1 MMKFN
6 NAEELATYFTNENT
20 DERTWGMFKRF
31 EYTEENI
38 KAYKAFR
45 NYVAN
50 QKDTKAFVDF
60 QKAKEEKLIAL
71 TKYIEEKRNFD
82 FPVVIVTEKF
92 AEGNCA
98 TFNTTFVPYFEYIK
112 TEIQRHKKEIE
123 KLEKMLDKQK
133 QVCYNKYRK
142 KRKRGKR
149 KWKNT
154 LLTIL
159 LLARSLLAQLATTS
173 TVACGLST
181 ATTASGDTLLANGC
195 SDTEASMPLWR
206 RSTAQVAKGLGD
218 NPEPFFVA
226 PCRPARSEFTSS
238 SIPPQKI
245 FEKNFKKPLDKYPEM
260 CYTLITKEREVNK
273 NDNY

>member
-60 QKAKEEKLIAL
+60 QKAKEEKLVAL

-82 FPVVIVTEKF
+82 FPIVITTEKF
-92 AEGNCA
+92 AECGNCA
-98 TFNTTFVPYFEYIK
+98 TFNTTFVPYFEYVK

-123 KLEKMLDKQK
+123 KLEKMLDK
-133 QVCYNKYRK
+133 
-142 KRKRGKR
+142 
-149 KWKNT
+149 
-154 LLTIL
+154 
-159 LLARSLLAQLATTS
+159 
-173 TVACGLST
+173 
-181 ATTASGDTLLANGC
+181 
-195 SDTEASMPLWR
+195 
-206 RSTAQVAKGLGD
+206 
-218 NPEPFFVA
+218 
-226 PCRPARSEFTSS
+226 
-238 SIPPQKI
+238 
-245 FEKNFKKPLDKYPEM
+245 
-260 CYTLITKEREVNK
+260 
-273 NDNY
+273 